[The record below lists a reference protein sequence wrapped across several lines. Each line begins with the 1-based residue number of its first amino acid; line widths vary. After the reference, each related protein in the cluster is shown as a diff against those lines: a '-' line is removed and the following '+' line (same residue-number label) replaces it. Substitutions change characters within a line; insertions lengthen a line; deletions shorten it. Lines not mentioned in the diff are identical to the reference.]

1 MPPVRV
7 LKENEWARIVAK
19 AFLDGTTSDLE
30 KDPKTFVDG
39 VRTAN
44 DPDKMSLPSPVRLFS
59 LDYSNWS
66 QVDSV
71 AIDLLAIFRGS
82 TQAQLQEIFNHGT
95 LNAQPVEM
103 TPGEWID
110 PYGLTKL
117 FKHSGPPTIS
127 LKDWMR
133 IYAYVWHEINATPP
147 NTTIREHFEEDPAR
161 TLQDL
166 DNPHV
171 YNDQVIAALNASSP
185 ANLHINYT
193 YQTTPLF
200 TLGTLQPP
208 GTLTDIHN
216 SVGAAGYGH
225 RIRLTC

>member
-71 AIDLLAIFRGS
+71 AIDLLAIFQGS
-82 TQAQLQEIFNHGT
+82 SHMELQEIFTTGK
-95 LNAQPVEM
+95 LDLQPVEM
-103 TPGEWID
+103 PPGEWKD

-117 FKHSGPPTIS
+117 FQHSGAPTIS

-133 IYAYVWHEINATPP
+133 IYAYVW
-147 NTTIREHFEEDPAR
+147 
-161 TLQDL
+161 
-166 DNPHV
+166 
-171 YNDQVIAALNASSP
+171 DQNQMAK
-185 ANLHINYT
+185 
-193 YQTTPLF
+193 
-200 TLGTLQPP
+200 
-208 GTLTDIHN
+208 
-216 SVGAAGYGH
+216 
-225 RIRLTC
+225 

>member
-44 DPDKMSLPSPVRLFS
+44 DPDKMSLPSTVRLFS

-71 AIDLLAIFRGS
+71 GIDLLAIFQGS
-82 TQAQLQEIFNHGT
+82 SHTELQEIINSGT
-95 LNAQPVEM
+95 LDKQPVEM
-103 TPGEWID
+103 PPGEWID

-127 LKDWMR
+127 QKDWMR
-133 IYAYVWHEINATPP
+133 IYAYVWDQIRWASNA
-147 NTTIREHFEEDPAR
+147 TIREHFEEDPAR
-161 TLQDL
+161 TLQDI

-171 YNDQVIAALNASSP
+171 YNDQIIAALNASSP

-200 TLGTLQPP
+200 TLGTIAPP

-216 SVGAAGYGH
+216 AVGAMGYGH